1 MPGYLGMTRRAYL
14 DVAQRTT
21 EDAQVGGLLL
31 VHVRNVLLQRLKALL
46 QVSTS
51 GGGGVTFNDR
61 LYWDGAS
68 GHGGRSL
75 NKPGQLPYDL

>member
-51 GGGGVTFNDR
+51 GGGG
-61 LYWDGAS
+61 
-68 GHGGRSL
+68 
-75 NKPGQLPYDL
+75 